1 MDRSDAIQEILQ
13 YIRFD
18 ISGIDEKVKNI
29 ESKVPDLFEDDNG
42 ININMDKS
50 IWDEDYIA
58 TLIVKIRKNFS
69 RKKLEHLKEVR
80 TYVRGEIKE
89 KKDFSDDIR
98 GNEYSNEKR
107 LEATIDNKNNTEK
120 KQTNTSKIQLYKK
133 ESTFKKICSMTKEG
147 FEHIKKTSK
156 EKFEKIKK

>member
-18 ISGIDEKVKNI
+18 MSGIDEKVKNI
-29 ESKVPDLFEDDNG
+29 ESKVPDLFEEDNG
-42 ININMDKS
+42 INIDMDKS

-98 GNEYSNEKR
+98 GNECSNGKR
-107 LEATIDNKNNTEK
+107 PETIIDDKNNAEK
-120 KQTNTSKIQLYKK
+120 KKINTSNIQCYKK
-133 ESTFKKICSMTKEG
+133 DTIIQ
-147 FEHIKKTSK
+147 HIKKKGLKTIK
-156 EKFEKIKK
+156 IVKDKCFGKIEK

>member
-18 ISGIDEKVKNI
+18 MSGIDEKVKNI
-29 ESKVPDLFEDDNG
+29 ESKVPDLFEEDNG
-42 ININMDKS
+42 INIDMDKS

-98 GNEYSNEKR
+98 GNECSKGKR
-107 LEATIDNKNNTEK
+107 PETIIDDKNNAEK
-120 KQTNTSKIQLYKK
+120 KKINTSNIQCYKK
-133 ESTFKKICSMTKEG
+133 DTIIQ
-147 FEHIKKTSK
+147 HIKKK
-156 EKFEKIKK
+156 GLKIIKIVKDKYFGKIEK

>member
-18 ISGIDEKVKNI
+18 MSGIDEKVKNI
-29 ESKVPDLFEDDNG
+29 ESKVPDLFEEDNG

-50 IWDEDYIA
+50 VWDEDYIA
-58 TLIVKIRKNFS
+58 ILIVKIRKNFS
-69 RKKLEHLKEVR
+69 RKKLNHLKEVR

-98 GNEYSNEKR
+98 GNECSNGKR
-107 LEATIDNKNNTEK
+107 PETIIGNKNNAEK
-120 KQTNTSKIQLYKK
+120 KKINTSNIQFCKK
-133 ESTFKKICSMTKEG
+133 KSIIEEVRIFCKK
-147 FEHIKKTSK
+147 
-156 EKFEKIKK
+156 KFGKIKK